1 MAIATHNCKNDQ
13 QDQLHGVGRRVVNP
27 MAKSKQNGVFQRY
40 RCTVCKGEVDKSAVV
55 SGSGK

>member
-1 MAIATHNCKNDQ
+1 MAVAVHNCKSTQ
-13 QDQLHGVGRRVVNP
+13 QDALHGAGRRVVNP
-27 MAKSKQNGVFQRY
+27 INKSKIQGTVNRY

>member
-1 MAIATHNCKNDQ
+1 MAIATHTCKNAQ
-13 QDQLHGVGRRVVNP
+13 QDAIHGQARRVVNP